1 MPEMAPRRRVV
12 RRLALGWA
20 ALLCDALPCAG
31 SGASPALLRFMQ
43 GGRGKKSG
51 AEAEEQPPPAPKRAQ
66 EEERPCSL
74 IKLDA
79 RELSAARFRRE
90 FQGRE
95 PVLLTHAAEGWGRNS
110 SRGPSWWAPDVR
122 GSTHFKGWAEGEAGG
137 ILLIP
142 LRCFVWSQ
150 GPRRQGS

>member
-20 ALLCDALPCAG
+20 ALLCVALPGAG
-31 SGASPALLRFMQ
+31 SDPSPALLRFMQ

-51 AEAEEQPPPAPKRAQ
+51 AEAEEQPPPAAERAQ

-95 PVLLTHAAEGWGRNS
+95 PVLLTHAAELTLGWYHCRPGASNV
-110 SRGPSWWAPDVR
+110 GVR
-122 GSTHFKGWAEGEAGG
+122 E
-137 ILLIP
+137 
-142 LRCFVWSQ
+142 
-150 GPRRQGS
+150 RRLSCNF